1 MSGDLMSLLGARR
14 GHFRFESGHHGELWL
29 DLDLLFRRPAR
40 LLPYVCEL
48 AGLLEPYDAEVI
60 CGPLTGGAFVA
71 SLVAAESDAR
81 FCFAERTVAP
91 RADALYSAEYQVAA
105 GSWLAGARVAIVDDA
120 INAGSAVGSTAA
132 SLQALGAR
140 PVVLGALLVLGESA
154 SELAVSLGAGLE
166 SVERAG
172 NSLWSPDS
180 CPACAAG
187 IPLTS

>member
-1 MSGDLMSLLGARR
+1 MSGGLMSLLGARR

-29 DLDLLFRRPAR
+29 DLDLLLRRPAR
-40 LLPYVCEL
+40 LLPYVREL
-48 AGLLEPYDAEVI
+48 AALLAPYEPEVI

-71 SLVAAESDAR
+71 SMVAAELDAR
-81 FCFAERTVAP
+81 FCFSERVAAP
-91 RADALYSAEYQVAA
+91 GAALYSARYEVPD
-105 GSWLAGARVAIVDDA
+105 GSWLVGARVAIVDDA
-120 INAGSAVGSTAA
+120 INAGSAVGSSAA

-140 PVVLGALLVLGESA
+140 SVALGALLVLGDSA
-154 SELAVSLGAGLE
+154 AALADSLGAGLE

-187 IPLTS
+187 VPLTS

>member
-1 MSGDLMSLLGARR
+1 MSGDLMSLMGARR

-29 DLDLLFRRPAR
+29 DLDLLLRRPAR
-40 LLPYVCEL
+40 LLPYVREL
-48 AGLLEPYDAEVI
+48 AALLAPYEPGVI

-71 SLVAAESDAR
+71 SLVAAELDVR
-81 FCFAERTVAP
+81 FCFSERVA
-91 RADALYSAEYQVAA
+91 AAQTGALYSARYEVPGGA
-105 GSWLAGARVAIVDDA
+105 WLAGARVAIVDDA

-132 SLQALGAR
+132 SLQRLGAR
-140 PVVLGALLVLGESA
+140 PVALGALLLLGESA
-154 SELAVSLGAGLE
+154 SGLAASLGAGLE

-187 IPLTS
+187 VPLTT